1 MVIVVKKSRYSKNYQ
16 KVSRMFDKTK
26 IYSIDEAVSLVK
38 KTSITKFDATVELVF
53 LLNVDPRHADQQL
66 RGALVLPAGTGK
78 KQRILVLTNSMNQVA
93 IDNKADFV
101 GGKDL
106 IEKIQKENWF
116 DFDVIIATP
125 DIMAELGKIGK
136 ILGPKGLMPNP
147 KTGTVTTD
155 VQKAIAEIRKGK
167 IEYRVDKQG
176 NVHVIIGKV
185 SFSEEQLKE
194 NYQAIYETLRKVR
207 PAAVKG
213 AYVKNISISTTMGPA
228 IKVAIEH

>member
-1 MVIVVKKSRYSKNYQ
+1 MVIVKKSRYSKNYQ
-16 KVSRMFDKTK
+16 KVSQMFDKNK

-66 RGALVLPAGTGK
+66 RGVLVLPAGTGK

-125 DIMAELGKIGK
+125 DIMAELGKNGK
-136 ILGPKGLMPNP
+136 ILGPKGLMPNQ

-155 VQKAIAEIRKGK
+155 VQKAIAEIRNGK

>member
-1 MVIVVKKSRYSKNYQ
+1 MVIVKKSRYSKNYQ
-16 KVSRMFDKTK
+16 KVSQIFDKTK

-194 NYQAIYETLRKVR
+194 NYHAIYETLRKVR
-207 PAAVKG
+207 PTAVKG